1 MRPKYIAVTDMQPAV
16 TSERRTRSSRW

>member
-1 MRPKYIAVTDMQPAV
+1 MRPKYIAVTDMQLAV